1 MLPLQSKRLVMPEL
15 TVDDIMKAFPKL
27 SSSRHEQVKALV
39 TCILK
44 LCEHRYLLMKNK
56 VPV

>member
-1 MLPLQSKRLVMPEL
+1 MYLQSKRFVMPEL

-56 VPV
+56 VPM